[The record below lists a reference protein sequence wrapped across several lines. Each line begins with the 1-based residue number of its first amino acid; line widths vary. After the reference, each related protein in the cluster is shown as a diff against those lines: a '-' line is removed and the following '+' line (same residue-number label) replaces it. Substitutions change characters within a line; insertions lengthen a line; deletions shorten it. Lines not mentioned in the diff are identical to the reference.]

1 MVTINPYPEFSLDL
15 AVVSA
20 LAVGLMFTNFKK

>member
-1 MVTINPYPEFSLDL
+1 MKLGRL

-20 LAVGLMFTNFKK
+20 LAVLSVGAAPFVTGASAGA